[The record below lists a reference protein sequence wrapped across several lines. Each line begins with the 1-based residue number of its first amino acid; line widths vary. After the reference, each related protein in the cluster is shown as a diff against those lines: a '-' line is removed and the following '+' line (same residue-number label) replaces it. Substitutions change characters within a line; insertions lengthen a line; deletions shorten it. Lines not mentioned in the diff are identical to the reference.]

1 MDKQLPNEIVQRIIE
16 AGTYA
21 PSACN
26 LQAWKFIVVTDPKR
40 KSVLKNWHGFMKEHS
55 DCKDLYIT
63 GYKNF
68 LNDARAF
75 VAGQEH
81 NGVPHI
87 ELAELETALKN
98 GWRGSPSKV
107 RVRKRVQDVKA
118 IHKLLITKTWKI
130 IKKS

>member
-1 MDKQLPNEIVQRIIE
+1 M
-16 AGTYA
+16 
-21 PSACN
+21 
-26 LQAWKFIVVTDPKR
+26 
-40 KSVLKNWHGFMKEHS
+40 LKNWHGFLKEHS
-55 DCKDLYIT
+55 DCEDLYII
-63 GYKNF
+63 GYKHF

-75 VAGQEH
+75 VAEQEH

-118 IHKLLITKTWKI
+118 IHKLLIAKTWKI